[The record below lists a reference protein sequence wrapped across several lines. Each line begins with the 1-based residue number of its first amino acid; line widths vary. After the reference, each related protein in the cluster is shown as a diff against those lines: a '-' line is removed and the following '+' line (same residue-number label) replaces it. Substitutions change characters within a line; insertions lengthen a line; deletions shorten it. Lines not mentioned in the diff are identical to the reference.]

1 MFRRETG
8 PARPAASYVMYG
20 SSKGKYNLYSLVLNL
35 ERFTRHPGFNK
46 LNASLVQG
54 SVLRT

>member
-20 SSKGKYNLYSLVLNL
+20 NSNGKDNIYSLMLNL
-35 ERFTRHPGFNK
+35 ERFTRHLGFNK
-46 LNASLVQG
+46 LNA
-54 SVLRT
+54 